1 MSKPKNQ
8 SFLEKKNCSF
18 RRNNKHAVKKQKTKK
33 NAYKCKYIKV
43 KKENIEEDGVG
54 KRSTSKP
61 HQEG

>member
-1 MSKPKNQ
+1 
-8 SFLEKKNCSF
+8 
-18 RRNNKHAVKKQKTKK
+18 VKKQKTKK